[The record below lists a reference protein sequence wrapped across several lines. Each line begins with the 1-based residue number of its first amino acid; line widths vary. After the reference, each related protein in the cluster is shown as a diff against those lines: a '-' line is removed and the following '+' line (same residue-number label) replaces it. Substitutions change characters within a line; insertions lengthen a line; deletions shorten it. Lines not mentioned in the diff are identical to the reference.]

1 MSEKEWSKEWSRSD
15 YNCEPDRSGSE
26 SEGAIKTCPNGFSSE
41 GKPSDEKIVSSLA
54 GAREELGRLR
64 KTFGSCDN
72 IVSLALAN
80 VAALE
85 RRCAALEKESRE
97 TAKSP
102 AKDRSVERQ
111 IAALRESLGDE
122 SPQET
127 KGSSSSKEE
136 EYFLVTPI
144 KGVSEDG
151 RLLLGDRKILSAS
164 ALKI

>member
-1 MSEKEWSKEWSRSD
+1 MFKKKWSRSD
-15 YNCEPDRSGSE
+15 IPESVSADSEKEHSAPDT
-26 SEGAIKTCPNGFSSE
+26 GAEWNTTSE

-64 KTFGSCDN
+64 KTFGSCEN
-72 IVSLALAN
+72 IVTLALAN

-85 RRCAALEKESRE
+85 RRCAALEKEAQE

-102 AKDRSVERQ
+102 EKDNSAAQ
-111 IAALRESLGDE
+111 KIAELRESLED
-122 SPQET
+122 SCPQGA
-127 KGSSSSKEE
+127 KSSSSKDEE
-136 EYFLVTPI
+136 HFLVAPI

-151 RLLLGDRKILSAS
+151 HLILGDRRILSAS

>member
-1 MSEKEWSKEWSRSD
+1 MCEKEWSRSSD
-15 YNCEPDRSGSE
+15 YPELVRAGSE
-26 SEGAIKTCPNGFSSE
+26 ECTAIKTCPNDGFSSE

-64 KTFGSCDN
+64 KTFGSCEN
-72 IVSLALAN
+72 IVTLALAN

-97 TAKSP
+97 VARP
-102 AKDRSVERQ
+102 PQADHSVERQ
-111 IAALRESLGDE
+111 IAALRESLGDQ
-122 SPQET
+122 SPQEA
-127 KGSSSSKEE
+127 KSSSSKEE
-136 EYFLVTPI
+136 EHFLVAPI
-144 KGVSEDG
+144 RGVDEDG

>member
-1 MSEKEWSKEWSRSD
+1 MCEKEWSRSRSS
-15 YNCEPDRSGSE
+15 EPVSAGPETEKEHSALVVDAEWCG
-26 SEGAIKTCPNGFSSE
+26 SSE

-54 GAREELGRLR
+54 DAREELGRLR

-72 IVSLALAN
+72 IVSLALAS

-97 TAKSP
+97 VARP
-102 AKDRSVERQ
+102 PQADHSVERQ

-136 EYFLVTPI
+136 EHFLVAPI
-144 KGVSEDG
+144 RGVDEDG
-151 RLLLGDRKILSAS
+151 RLILGDRKIVSAS

>member
-1 MSEKEWSKEWSRSD
+1 MCEKAWSRSRSS
-15 YNCEPDRSGSE
+15 EPVSAGPETEKEHSALVVDAEWCG
-26 SEGAIKTCPNGFSSE
+26 SSE

-64 KTFGSCDN
+64 KTFGSCEN
-72 IVSLALAN
+72 IVTLALAN

-85 RRCAALEKESRE
+85 RRCAALEKEAQE

-102 AKDRSVERQ
+102 EKDKSVERQ

-122 SPQET
+122 SPRET
-127 KGSSSSKEE
+127 ENSSSKEE
-136 EYFLVTPI
+136 EYVLVAPI
-144 KGVSEDG
+144 KGIDEDG

>member
-1 MSEKEWSKEWSRSD
+1 MGEKEWSRSD

-102 AKDRSVERQ
+102 EKDRSVERQ
-111 IAALRESLGDE
+111 IAALRKSLGDE
-122 SPQET
+122 SPQG
-127 KGSSSSKEE
+127 KNSSSKEE
-136 EYFLVTPI
+136 EHFLITPI
-144 KGVSEDG
+144 KGVTEDG
-151 RLLLGDRKILSAS
+151 HLILGDRKIMSAK

>member
-102 AKDRSVERQ
+102 EKDQSVAQKISE
-111 IAALRESLGDE
+111 LRESLEDQ
-122 SPQET
+122 SPQGD
-127 KGSSSSKEE
+127 KSSSSKGE
-136 EYFLVTPI
+136 EYFLVAPI
-144 KGVSEDG
+144 KGVDEG
-151 RLLLGDRKILSAS
+151 RLILGDQKILSAS